1 MHPNCLYP
9 CTPLPGVNRVA
20 PTALL
25 VKGDAVFCEEV
36 AGCDLDE
43 LNAFETSGKHLSFF
57 QGSAM

>member
-1 MHPNCLYP
+1 MYP